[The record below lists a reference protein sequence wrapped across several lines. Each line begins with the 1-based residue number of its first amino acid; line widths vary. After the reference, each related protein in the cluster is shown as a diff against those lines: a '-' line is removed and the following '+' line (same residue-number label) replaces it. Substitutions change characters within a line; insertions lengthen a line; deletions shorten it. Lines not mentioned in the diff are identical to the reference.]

1 MRISRNGYELQLGNN
16 IGRGDSMEARRIKI
30 LTIVMGILL
39 LLAFFALIS
48 MIIMSV
54 GNLLGLS
61 FYLIAIG
68 LSMSFF
74 IELSISKTI
83 SAKKFS
89 ISFKEI
95 RWSRILLSGFFMV
108 YAFLGNN
115 IQLVEGPSF
124 PNFFDWWTWLFLVV
138 FLISWIMGN
147 YIARHLLY
155 PKGDVRLSFYD
166 ALAEKNE

>member
-1 MRISRNGYELQLGNN
+1 M
-16 IGRGDSMEARRIKI
+16 DTKRIKI
-30 LTIVMGILL
+30 VTIFMGILF
-39 LLAFFALIS
+39 LLAFFALIYMS
-48 MIIMSV
+48 IVSV

-68 LSMSFF
+68 LSSSFF
-74 IELSISKTI
+74 LELSLSKTI

-89 ISFKEI
+89 ISFKQI
-95 RWSRILLSGFFMV
+95 RQSRILLSGFIIF
-108 YAFLGNN
+108 YSFLFN

-138 FLISWIMGN
+138 YLVTWITGN

-155 PKGDVRLSFYD
+155 PKGDVRLRYYD
-166 ALAEKNE
+166 ALAEKNG